1 MVKQK
6 KKLHFNKDLLREK
19 LGIIMRNFQQFLES
33 TPNTM
38 NPHLNHLREIE
49 NIIEQQKQK
58 ISRLVEQNNVY
69 LKALAKI
76 KIDLER
82 ALKDKSKLND
92 AVYGSINLARGLT
105 PYSKPVDIP
114 GGGWQL
120 DNVKDPPLSDAEKTL
135 GELMMKLLR

>member
-1 MVKQK
+1 
-6 KKLHFNKDLLREK
+6 
-19 LGIIMRNFQQFLES
+19 MRNFQQFLES

-82 ALKDKSKLND
+82 RLKRQEFYNSEIDLDFLTINYLKILDSAFSGNDHKVAIECLEALERLHFPQNPNK
-92 AVYGSINLARGLT
+92 
-105 PYSKPVDIP
+105 
-114 GGGWQL
+114 Q
-120 DNVKDPPLSDAEKTL
+120 
-135 GELMMKLLR
+135 